1 METPRSSRR
10 RAPKWLQPTRRLD
23 ITPETSRR
31 SNDAS
36 PETPSMRHS
45 IDFDEYDNEGF
56 MPSTQGYGG
65 SNDEVFWN
73 YDASPQNR

>member
-1 METPRSSRR
+1 
-10 RAPKWLQPTRRLD
+10 
-23 ITPETSRR
+23 
-31 SNDAS
+31 
-36 PETPSMRHS
+36 MRHS